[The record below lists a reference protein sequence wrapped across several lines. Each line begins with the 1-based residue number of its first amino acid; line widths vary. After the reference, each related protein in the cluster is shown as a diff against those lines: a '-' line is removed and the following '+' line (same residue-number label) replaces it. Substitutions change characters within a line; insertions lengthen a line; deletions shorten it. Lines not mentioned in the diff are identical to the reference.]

1 MYRVIRYPA
10 IYLTISTLLVLAAM
24 SMAAWQANRHMEEDR
39 EVPLVKA
46 LATYAATLDEGTVNS
61 RAMGAAILFGLQN
74 REAKRLVLGQLPPD
88 APEVASS
95 LDTLRTLYFA
105 DSVFVVNKLGI
116 IVAYSSKNHIHGVGE
131 DISFRPYVQMALQG
145 TSNVYPAVG
154 VINTDR
160 GIFLAAPLRATMS
173 NASEAIGVIVVKVGV
188 DKLDELLRTWS
199 GGIALLLSP
208 QGVVFASSRSD
219 WLYRVTGD
227 VSNKRIDDIRRAKQF
242 GRTFDHISP
251 APLPFTLTA
260 PETTIDDARYAV
272 RSVSL
277 DWNDPAGEW
286 MLTFLEKRT
295 FWWNNWNVLGIAL
308 LVGMLSSL
316 ALFWFYNLA
325 RNARLL
331 ENMNIQLLH
340 NEEMLNESQI
350 IAGLGTYTLD
360 IPTMLWVSSEVLDKL
375 FGINKFYVRSVE
387 GWVGLIHPDDRKM
400 MQDYFSNEI
409 LGKAKPFDKEYR
421 IIRHQDQAVRW
432 VHGFG
437 KVEFDAQGQPLKL
450 YGTIQDITERKEAE
464 AEIHSLAFFDHL
476 TKLPNRR
483 HLLDRIHQAQSVS
496 ARSNLYGALLFLDMD
511 KFKSLND
518 TLGHDIG
525 DLFLVE
531 VARRMLLCVRD
542 VDTVARIG
550 GDEFVVLTGEVGA
563 SAEEVSQRVALIAE
577 KIRAALS
584 EPYQLNEY
592 EHHSSPSIGVCLF
605 RGNEITVDSLLK
617 QADMAMYQAKGSG
630 RNAVRFYDPAM
641 QLAVETHAALES
653 DMRHAILDT
662 QFRLYY
668 QIQMDNQRRP
678 VGAEALIRWAHPE
691 RGLVSPLLFIPIA
704 EESSLI
710 LDIGHWVMETACKQL
725 ALWGKRERTRN
736 LILAVNVSAVQFK
749 KHNFVEIVTTLVN
762 IHQIDPSR
770 LKLELTEAV
779 VLDDVADVV
788 TKMHALKALG
798 VQLSLDDFGT
808 GYSSLSYLKQ
818 LPLDQIKIDQSFVR
832 DAATDVNDAVMVQT
846 IIDLAK
852 NFRLN
857 VIAEGVETE
866 AQLHF
871 LKQNGCMAYQ
881 GYLFS
886 KPVPID
892 EFESLLTRD
901 DEPDTVAY
909 IV

>member
-1 MYRVIRYPA
+1 MYRINRYPA
-10 IYLTISTLLVLAAM
+10 IYSTISTLLVLVAM
-24 SMAAWQANRHMEEDR
+24 SVAAWQANRHMHEDR
-39 EVPLVKA
+39 EVPLIKA
-46 LATYAATLDEGTVNS
+46 LGNYAATLDEGTVNS

-74 REAKRLVLGQLPPD
+74 REAKRLALGQLPPD
-88 APEVASS
+88 VPEVASS
-95 LDTLRTLYFA
+95 LDTLRKLYFA
-105 DSVFVVNKLGI
+105 DSVFVVNKLGV
-116 IVAYSSKNHIHGVGE
+116 IVAYSGKDHIHGTGE
-131 DISFRPYVQMALQG
+131 DVAFRPYVQLAMLG
-145 TSNVYPAVG
+145 TPNVYPAVG
-154 VINTDR
+154 IINTDR

-173 NASEAIGVIVVKVGV
+173 NTSEAIGVIAVKVGV
-188 DKLDELLRTWS
+188 DKLDELLRTWT
-199 GGIALLLSP
+199 GGIAVLLSP
-208 QGVVFASSRSD
+208 QGMVFAASRND
-219 WLYRVTGD
+219 WLFRVAGEVT
-227 VSNKRIDDIRRAKQF
+227 SKRLADIRRARQF
-242 GRTFDHISP
+242 GKTFDLASP
-251 APLPFTLTA
+251 VSLPFTLATPDA
-260 PETTIDDARYAV
+260 TIEGVHYAV
-272 RSVSL
+272 RSLAL
-277 DWNDPAGEW
+277 DWNDPAGDW
-286 MLTFLEKRT
+286 MLAFLEKRAP
-295 FWWNNWNVLGIAL
+295 WWSNWSVLGIAL
-308 LVGMLSSL
+308 LAGLVSAL
-316 ALFWFYNLA
+316 ALFWFYALA
-325 RNARLL
+325 RNAQLL
-331 ENMNIQLLH
+331 KNMNIQLRH
-340 NEEMLNESQI
+340 NEEMLKESQI
-350 IAGLGTYTLD
+350 IAGLGTYTLV
-360 IPTMLWVSSEVLDKL
+360 IPTMTWESSEVLDKL
-375 FGINKFYVRSVE
+375 FGIKKSYVRSLDS
-387 GWVGLIHPDDRKM
+387 WFSLIHPEDRKM
-400 MQDYFSNEI
+400 MESYFSDEI
-409 LGKAKPFDKEYR
+409 LGQGKLFDKEYR
-421 IIRHQDQAVRW
+421 ITRYQDLAVRW

-437 KVEFDAQGQPLKL
+437 KVEFDAQGHPLKL
-450 YGTIQDITERKEAE
+450 YGTIQDITERKESE
-464 AEIHSLAFFDHL
+464 AEIHSLAFFDPL

-550 GDEFVVLTGEVGA
+550 GDEFVVLTGEIGA
-563 SAEEVSQRVALIAE
+563 NAEEVSQKVALIAE

-584 EPYQLNEY
+584 EPYKLKAY

-605 RGNEITVDSLLK
+605 RGNETSMDSLLK

-653 DMRHAILDT
+653 DMRHAITDK
-662 QFRLYY
+662 QFHLYY
-668 QIQMDNQRRP
+668 QVQIDNQHRA
-678 VGAEALIRWAHPE
+678 VGAEALIRWEHPE
-691 RGLVSPLLFIPIA
+691 RGLVSPLQFIPIA

-710 LDIGHWVMETACKQL
+710 LDIGRWVLETACRQL
-725 ALWGKRERTRN
+725 ALWGKREYTCH

-749 KHNFVEIVTTLVN
+749 KHNFVDIVTTLVH

-779 VLDDVADVV
+779 VLEDVADVV

-832 DAATDVNDAVMVQT
+832 DAATDVNDAVMVKT

-857 VIAEGVETE
+857 VIAEGVETA
-866 AQLHF
+866 AQLHL
-871 LKQNGCMAYQ
+871 LKQDGCLLYQ

-886 KPVPID
+886 KPVPIG
-892 EFESLLTRD
+892 EFEKLLSQYNK
-901 DEPDTVAY
+901 PDLFSYPA
-909 IV
+909 